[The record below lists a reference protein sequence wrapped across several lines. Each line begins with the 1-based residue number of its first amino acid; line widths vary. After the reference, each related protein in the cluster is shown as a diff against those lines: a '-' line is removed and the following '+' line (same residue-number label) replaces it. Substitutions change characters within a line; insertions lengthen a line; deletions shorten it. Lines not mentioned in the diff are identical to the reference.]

1 MSEPLFEVEH
11 PDPAR
16 VIQECDDC
24 EYLAW
29 ASDDALRV
37 RGWLVYDGT
46 TEGGQPATTR
56 VCPKC
61 QRKRVRV
68 QQLTERQH
76 QEAVRRALAQMQPT
90 LFETAPPTG

>member
-1 MSEPLFEVEH
+1 MSEPLFEIEH

-37 RGWLVYDGT
+37 RGWLVFDGDA
-46 TEGGQPATTR
+46 ESGQPLHIR
-56 VCPKC
+56 VCPAC
-61 QRKRVRV
+61 QRKRARE
-68 QQLTERQH
+68 QRATEQRYR
-76 QEAVRRALAQMQPT
+76 ELARRALQLQQPT
-90 LFETAPPTG
+90 LFETALPTE

>member
-1 MSEPLFEVEH
+1 MSDSLFEIDS

-16 VIQECDDC
+16 VIQACDDC

-37 RGWLVYDGT
+37 RGWLVFDGDS
-46 TEGGQPATTR
+46 EAGLPLHIR

-61 QRKRVRV
+61 QRKRVRTQHETRDRYRRLAMKLSV
-68 QQLTERQH
+68 QPELPM
-76 QEAVRRALAQMQPT
+76 A
-90 LFETAPPTG
+90 